1 MITQSN
7 LEVIIQVWDQIDPSI
22 SRILTRMSFEN
33 EHDLAANLD
42 SDLQDFIQQQQQ
54 KAQLQSSAHKLTDMC
69 WDRCIGDR
77 PGQRLDAKTET
88 CLSNCVERFI
98 DASMFLVTRLQ
109 KNLQGHS

>member
-1 MITQSN
+1 MA
-7 LEVIIQVWDQIDPSI
+7 
-22 SRILTRMSFEN
+22 FEN
-33 EHDLAANLD
+33 HEQDLTASMDA
-42 SDLQDFIQQQQQ
+42 DLQDFIQVQQQ

-77 PGQRLDAKTET
+77 PGQRLESKTEA
-88 CLSNCVERFI
+88 CLTNCVERFI